1 MGREKIGLGR
11 LGERL
16 ALEFLI
22 ERGYKIL
29 EINYRNLFGEVDVVG
44 KIKGVVVFVEIKT
57 RSTSSLGPPFISVTP
72 LKQRHIIKTALL
84 YLKMRD
90 LIHSNWRVDVVSVK
104 LNSDYGV
111 EYIDLIENVVEND
124 GY

>member
-1 MGREKIGLGR
+1 MGR